1 MGARQYSLW
10 LWLCQITTCLH
21 EFETWNH
28 AAWFVCVPYQMHN
41 ASRPWIIY
49 INKWRKSVW
58 FTANTLLL
66 YSTSKAFFFLL
77 QKKTPQKQNNPP
89 YWRDRWQ
96 TGWIWVSYPKS
107 LCDGMRGCHG
117 NLGKMEQFVG
127 LPWENMVVS
136 WRTHIKSFTSVNIS
150 VLFWNTYLYII
161 YFIFSCIALFLHF
174 TSSIKNVRDK
184 REILGKSNI
193 GIYNIH
199 CRKELTI
206 VNNKLV
212 VSKYSDE

>member
-58 FTANTLLL
+58 FTANTLLFYFHL
-66 YSTSKAFFFLL
+66 KGIFFSFAKKDPPKTKQSSILERQMADRVNLSLLSKITVWWNAWLPWKF
-77 QKKTPQKQNNPP
+77 
-89 YWRDRWQ
+89 R
-96 TGWIWVSYPKS
+96 
-107 LCDGMRGCHG
+107 
-117 NLGKMEQFVG
+117 KMEQFVG
-127 LPWENMVVS
+127 LLWENMVVS
-136 WRTHIKSFTSVNIS
+136 WRTHIKSFTSVNIC

-161 YFIFSCIALFLHF
+161 YFIFSCIALFYISPLQ
-174 TSSIKNVRDK
+174 
-184 REILGKSNI
+184 
-193 GIYNIH
+193 
-199 CRKELTI
+199 
-206 VNNKLV
+206 
-212 VSKYSDE
+212 

>member
-66 YSTSKAFFFLL
+66 YSTSKEFFFSFAKKDPPKTKQSSILERQMADRVNLSLL
-77 QKKTPQKQNNPP
+77 SKITVWWNA
-89 YWRDRWQ
+89 W
-96 TGWIWVSYPKS
+96 
-107 LCDGMRGCHG
+107 
-117 NLGKMEQFVG
+117 
-127 LPWENMVVS
+127 LPWKFRKNGAVCWTPLREHGGLLADSHKVI
-136 WRTHIKSFTSVNIS
+136 HICKYLCIILKYLLIHY
-150 VLFWNTYLYII
+150 LF
-161 YFIFSCIALFLHF
+161 YF
-174 TSSIKNVRDK
+174 
-184 REILGKSNI
+184 
-193 GIYNIH
+193 
-199 CRKELTI
+199 
-206 VNNKLV
+206 
-212 VSKYSDE
+212 